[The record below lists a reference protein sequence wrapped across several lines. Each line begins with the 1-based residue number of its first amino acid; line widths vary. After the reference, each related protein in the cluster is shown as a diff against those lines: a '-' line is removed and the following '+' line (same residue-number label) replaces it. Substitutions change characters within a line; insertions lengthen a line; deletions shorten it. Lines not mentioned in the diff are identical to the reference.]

1 MISRLTTYILMTST
15 CMRTCIEVLKKKI
28 QWNMVFGTFLL
39 HLAQQYLLKII
50 GHGKM
55 MYRMEDPPR
64 DLLFYVLVWFTQFSS
79 LHVISLFSFNTST
92 THLNWPEISNEH
104 ISRFKQRQSE
114 FWEIWSYRISKALY
128 EKHIP
133 LVLTKIPKNG
143 VTFKSLVTTFVTWN
157 LKKKTFS
164 KLYKDSF
171 YLMVNKI
178 VFKKFIDMLLIII
191 DYQVFSN

>member
-64 DLLFYVLVWFTQFSS
+64 DLLFYVLVWFNNFPPFM
-79 LHVISLFSFNTST
+79 LSLFSLLTQAPHIWIDQNYQMNTFLD
-92 THLNWPEISNEH
+92 LNRGNH
-104 ISRFKQRQSE
+104 NSE
-114 FWEIWSYRISKALY
+114 RC
-128 EKHIP
+128 
-133 LVLTKIPKNG
+133 G
-143 VTFKSLVTTFVTWN
+143 VTESLKHFMRN
-157 LKKKTFS
+157 IFH
-164 KLYKDSF
+164 LY
-171 YLMVNKI
+171 
-178 VFKKFIDMLLIII
+178 
-191 DYQVFSN
+191 

>member
-64 DLLFYVLVWFTQFSS
+64 DLNLMYWYGLHNFPPFMSSRFS
-79 LHVISLFSFNTST
+79 LNTST

-104 ISRFKQRQSE
+104 ISRFKQRQSQ
-114 FWEIWSYRISKALY
+114 FWEMWSYRISKALY

-157 LKKKTFS
+157 LKKKLFLS
-164 KLYKDSF
+164 RI
-171 YLMVNKI
+171 KI
-178 VFKKFIDMLLIII
+178 PSILW
-191 DYQVFSN
+191 